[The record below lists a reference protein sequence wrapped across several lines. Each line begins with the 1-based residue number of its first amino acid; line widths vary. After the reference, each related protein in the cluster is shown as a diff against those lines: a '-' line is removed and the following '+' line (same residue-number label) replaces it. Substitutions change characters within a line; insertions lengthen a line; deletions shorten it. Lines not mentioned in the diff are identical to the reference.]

1 MHAVWTLE
9 GARLWSTAP
18 LPGYEPI
25 IRSIGTLRWG
35 LGDVVGAIERPS
47 LDVVV
52 DNPNRELDDLLIGR
66 DADGFDWHGPR
77 LLGSQWRLYRLTGP
91 NEKRAMSPQMVVT
104 EVEADV
110 GSIRMQLLARSEERR
125 VGQAGRSRGGRE
137 S

>member
-1 MHAVWTLE
+1 RRHT
-9 GARLWSTAP
+9 RFSRDWS
-18 LPGYEPI
+18 
-25 IRSIGTLRWG
+25 S
-35 LGDVVGAIERPS
+35 DVCS
-47 LDVVV
+47 SDL
-52 DNPNRELDDLLIGR
+52 NRELDDLLIGR

-77 LLGSQWRLYRLTGP
+77 LLGSRWRLYRLTGP